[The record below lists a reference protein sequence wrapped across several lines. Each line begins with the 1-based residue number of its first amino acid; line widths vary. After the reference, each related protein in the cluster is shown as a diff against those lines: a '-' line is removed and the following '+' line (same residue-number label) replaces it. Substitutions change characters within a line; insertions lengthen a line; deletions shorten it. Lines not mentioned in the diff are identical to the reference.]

1 MLSQRN
7 VTVHVSNGCPF
18 QVQDLCRVTTKISVV
33 VKKHDSAHE
42 RALHAGQP
50 TCKTLTSGVFCLYSA
65 GLEYVKVIVQNGRV
79 MGAVLIG
86 ETGLEETFE
95 NLILNQI
102 DISQFDLL
110 DPRPR
115 VDLEDYFD

>member
-1 MLSQRN
+1 M
-7 VTVHVSNGCPF
+7 
-18 QVQDLCRVTTKISVV
+18 
-33 VKKHDSAHE
+33 
-42 RALHAGQP
+42 
-50 TCKTLTSGVFCLYSA
+50 
-65 GLEYVKVIVQNGRV
+65 KVIVQNGRV

-95 NLILNQI
+95 NLILNQM

-110 DPRPR
+110 DPR